1 MSSSLNVL
9 KLSDVVEL
17 VGYLNPDSSTIL
29 KEIIEDYDVHIAD
42 DIKNNKVAKIPY
54 IGNVRK
60 NLIKQEFNELRKN
73 LSFKSIRS
81 KSGKE
86 LYKVKI
92 KGIYYEAINKVTR
105 RDRLKVLC
113 RFNRA
118 SNRALYDRLCAT
130 AGKVYANA
138 YIYCLSMMTPVLT
151 SDKNENTNN
160 INFKFKYE
168 TRHK

>member
-1 MSSSLNVL
+1 MSSPTNVL

-29 KEIIEDYDVHIAD
+29 KEIIEDYDTHIAD
-42 DIKNNKVAKIPY
+42 DIKNDRVAKIPY

-73 LSFKSIRS
+73 LSFKDIRS

-92 KGIYYEAINKVTR
+92 KDIYYEAINKVTR

-113 RFNRA
+113 RFNKA
-118 SNRALYDRLCAT
+118 SNKMLYDRLCAT
-130 AGKVYANA
+130 AGKTYANA
-138 YIYCLSMMTPVLT
+138 YIYCLSMMTPVK
-151 SDKNENTNN
+151 SSENTNN

>member
-1 MSSSLNVL
+1 MSSPINVL

-29 KEIIEDYDVHIAD
+29 KEIIEDYDTYIAD
-42 DIKNNKVAKIPY
+42 DIKNDRVAKIPY

-92 KGIYYEAINKVTR
+92 KDIYYEAINKVTR

-113 RFNRA
+113 RFNKA
-118 SNRALYDRLCAT
+118 SNRLLYDRLYAT
-130 AGKVYANA
+130 AGKTYANA
-138 YIYCLSMMTPVLT
+138 YIYCLSMMTPVK
-151 SDKNENTNN
+151 SSENTNN

>member
-1 MSSSLNVL
+1 MSSPINVL

-29 KEIIEDYDVHIAD
+29 KEIIEDYDTYIAD
-42 DIKNNKVAKIPY
+42 DIKNDRVAKIPY

-92 KGIYYEAINKVTR
+92 KDIYYEAINKVTR

-113 RFNRA
+113 RFNKA
-118 SNRALYDRLCAT
+118 SNRLLYDRLCAT
-130 AGKVYANA
+130 AGKTYANA
-138 YIYCLSMMTPVLT
+138 YIYCLSMMTPVK
-151 SDKNENTNN
+151 SSENTNN